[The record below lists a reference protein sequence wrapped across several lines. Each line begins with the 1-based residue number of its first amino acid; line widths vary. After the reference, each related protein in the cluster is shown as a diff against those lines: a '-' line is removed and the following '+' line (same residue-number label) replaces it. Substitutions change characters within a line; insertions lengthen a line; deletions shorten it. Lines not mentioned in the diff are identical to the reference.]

1 MTRFFDIFLSLLGL
15 LVLSPILALLAFW
28 ILLDSKGGVFFKQTR
43 VGKHGKHFQLLK
55 LRSMRIDAEK
65 SGQLT
70 VGARDPRITNSG
82 LFIRKY
88 KLDEMPQLIN
98 VLKGEMSLVG
108 PRPEVPKYVALYNE
122 KQLRVLNVKPGIT
135 DLASLAYF
143 HENELL
149 AASEN
154 PEQTY
159 IDEVMPAK
167 LELNLAYINNPSLAA
182 YFSVVFKTIAKILK

>member
-122 KQLRVLNVKPGIT
+122 KQLRILNVKPGIT
-135 DLASLAYF
+135 DVASLAYF

>member
-1 MTRFFDIFLSLLGL
+1 M
-15 LVLSPILALLAFW
+15 LLAIW
-28 ILLDSKGGVFFKQTR
+28 ILLDSNGAVFFRQTR
-43 VGKHGKHFQLLK
+43 VGKNGKHFQLLK

-159 IDEVMPAK
+159 IDEIMPAK
-167 LELNLAYINNPSLAA
+167 LELNLEYINNPSLAA
-182 YFSVVFKTIAKILK
+182 YFSVVFKTILKIIK

>member
-1 MTRFFDIFLSLLGL
+1 MTRFFDIFLSLIGL
-15 LVLSPILALLAFW
+15 VLLSPILLLLAFW
-28 ILLDSKGGVFFKQTR
+28 ILFDSNGGVFFRQTR

-65 SGQLT
+65 AGQLT
-70 VGARDPRITNSG
+70 VGSRDPRITNSG

-88 KLDEMPQLIN
+88 KLDELPQLIN

-108 PRPEVPKYVALYNE
+108 PRPEVPKYVAMYSE
-122 KQLRVLNVKPGIT
+122 EQRRVLNVKPGIT
-135 DLASLAYF
+135 DAASLAYF

-159 IDEVMPAK
+159 IEEVMPAK
-167 LELNLAYINNPSLAA
+167 LELNLAYINQPSTSA
-182 YFSVVFKTIAKILK
+182 YFSVVFKTILKIIK

>member
-122 KQLRVLNVKPGIT
+122 KQLRILNVKPGIT
-135 DLASLAYF
+135 DVASLAYF

-154 PEQTY
+154 P
-159 IDEVMPAK
+159 
-167 LELNLAYINNPSLAA
+167 
-182 YFSVVFKTIAKILK
+182 

>member
-1 MTRFFDIFLSLLGL
+1 MTRFFDIFLSLIGL
-15 LVLSPILALLAFW
+15 LFLSPILVLLAIW
-28 ILLDSKGGVFFKQTR
+28 ILLDSNGAVFFRQIR
-43 VGKHGKHFQLLK
+43 VGKNGKHFQLLK

>member
-15 LVLSPILALLAFW
+15 LVLSPRLALLAFW

-122 KQLRVLNVKPGIT
+122 KQLRILNVKPGIT
-135 DLASLAYF
+135 DVASLAYF